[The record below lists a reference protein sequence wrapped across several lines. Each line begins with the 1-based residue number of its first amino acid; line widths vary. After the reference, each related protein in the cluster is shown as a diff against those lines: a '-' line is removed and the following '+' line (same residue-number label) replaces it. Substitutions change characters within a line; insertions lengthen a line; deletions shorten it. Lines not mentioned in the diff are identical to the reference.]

1 MIRNI
6 IATRTALRQ
15 NLDERSDHDIILECK
30 IQSLQ
35 SLGGFMTVAKNHPTP
50 QQLLIDVR
58 NTDIHLS
65 PTQFERLQ
73 SDNPGLR
80 LELTEDGKLLAMSL
94 EVDGNRQ
101 AVTREQESS
110 SDNSPAANSTHTGT
124 YNLVE
129 MTPEET
135 ARRVAAFDR
144 FIEYKRQLWE
154 SLTPEEQLESDQQF
168 ENLAKLLEESR
179 S

>member
-1 MIRNI
+1 
-6 IATRTALRQ
+6 
-15 NLDERSDHDIILECK
+15 
-30 IQSLQ
+30 
-35 SLGGFMTVAKNHPTP
+35 MTIAKNHTRP
-50 QQLLIDVR
+50 QPLLIDVS

-65 PTQFERLQ
+65 PAQLERLQ
-73 SDNPGLR
+73 SDNPDLQ
-80 LELTEDGKLLAMSL
+80 LELTEDGKLLAMPL

-110 SDNSPAANSTHTGT
+110 SGNSPASNSTHTGT
-124 YNLVE
+124 YSLVE

-135 ARRVAAFDR
+135 AKRVAAFDR
-144 FIEYKRQLWE
+144 FMEYKRQLWE
-154 SLTPEEQLESDQQF
+154 SLTPEEKLESDQQF